1 MKTWSLMKGFV
12 PQNGKFLL
20 PSARGYNVRA
30 MEPFHKAEELKIKI
44 KMCWKV
50 MCYLQDSKVL
60 ESSKVRLGDPG
71 DIISVQVT
79 EMERKFG

>member
-1 MKTWSLMKGFV
+1 MKTWCLEKGFV

-30 MEPFHKAEELKIKI
+30 MEPFRKAEELEI
-44 KMCWKV
+44 KMCWRV

-60 ESSKVRLGDPG
+60 ESGKVHLGDPS

>member
-1 MKTWSLMKGFV
+1 MKTWYLLKDFV

-30 MEPFHKAEELKIKI
+30 MEPFHKAEELNI
-44 KMCWKV
+44 KMCWRV

-60 ESSKVRLGDPG
+60 ESSEVHLGDPG

-79 EMERKFG
+79 VMERKFG